1 MFYLADFKRRYEKEL
16 LATDEN
22 GKYKYKNFKG
32 GHQTKTSNI
41 TTYLQGKRFKGRSVV
56 SNLGTSRSIVI
67 NARKLEKEYG
77 QVGKNKNV
85 LGRYKYSKQELDAQ
99 KQNIRKHT
107 GGYDDPKKK
116 PVPTTRQRKI
126 ATKVEANKKR
136 LFELEKEELRKDL
149 WESPPKERLPKTEIK
164 QTKTVTTKRIKASDR
179 PKVNFPERP
188 KIEINPKDQKL
199 LMPSNRP
206 AVKLEEKKLNKSQVK
221 NPITS
226 EPSNKT
232 ITTKKVTKGV
242 GRKVLTGLGI
252 GTLGVG
258 ALYGLNRLRKTRKDK
273 GKIRGKYKK

>member
-16 LATDEN
+16 LAKDEKGN
-22 GKYKYKNFKG
+22 YIYRNFKG

-41 TTYLQGKRFKGRSVV
+41 NAYLEGKKYKGRSVI
-56 SNLGTSRSIVI
+56 SNLGTSRSIII
-67 NARKLEKEYG
+67 NARKLENEYG

-107 GGYDDPKKK
+107 GGYNDPNKK
-116 PVPTTRQRKI
+116 PLPTTRQRKI
-126 ATKVEANKKR
+126 AAKVEANKKR

-149 WESPPKERLPKTEIK
+149 WESPPKERLPKTEINK
-164 QTKTVTTKRIKASDR
+164 TKTVTTKKIKASDR

-188 KIEINPKDQKL
+188 KIEINAKDQKL

-206 AVKLEEKKLNKSQVK
+206 VVKLEEKKINKSKVK
-221 NPITS
+221 NPIKNQPLQETVT
-226 EPSNKT
+226 P
-232 ITTKKVTKGV
+232 KVSRKL

-258 ALYGLNRLRKTRKDK
+258 ALYGLNRLRKSRSDK
-273 GKIRGKYKK
+273 GKTRGRYKKR